1 MLLHG
6 EEKLGLFYMIDEVF
20 SATGGKSFFGSPE
33 KKIEFLLT
41 DSRKLTEPANSL
53 FFAIHGIRHNGHNYV
68 SELLKNGVK
77 NFVVSQPECI
87 RSEAN
92 FILVDNVLNALQN
105 LAAYHRSKFSIP
117 VIGIAGSNGK
127 TIIKEWLYLLLRDD
141 FSIVR
146 SPRSYNSQTGVPLSV
161 WQFNHQHELGIIE
174 AGISKPGEMERLQRI
189 ILPDTGIFSNIGTAH
204 DENFNSKIQKTDE
217 KLKLFS
223 ACKQLIYCRD
233 HQLIHDRIKQSG
245 IIPDSTALF
254 TWSGKMKADLQI
266 GRISKQENA
275 THIKGVF
282 RSSFIEIVIPFTDD
296 ASIENAIHCWAYM
309 LLNGYDNEVIA
320 RRMLALSPVAMRL
333 ELKDGINHCSV
344 INDSYNSDFG
354 SLQVALD
361 FLEQQKMFR
370 KKTVILS
377 DILQSGQNSGQ
388 LYAEIAM
395 LLHQK
400 SVNRLIGIGPEIS
413 SQADK
418 FQCDKIFFPDTAA
431 FMAAFHSLR
440 FDNEAILVKGART
453 FSFEKISKLL
463 QQKAHTTILEVNLN
477 AIENNLNVYKS
488 RLLPGT
494 KVMCMLKAFGYGSG
508 IHELAGLLQFHK
520 VDYFAVAYA
529 DEGVA
534 LRNAGITVPIMVM
547 NPEEQSFEMMIRN
560 RLEPEIYNFRLLALF
575 AEEIKRQETVLPYP
589 VHLEFDTGMK
599 RLGFESA
606 DLRQLLV
613 RLKNYKHLQVVSVFS
628 HLAASDEPEHD
639 TFTRSQIETFT
650 KISTEIQQFSGKKI
664 IRHILNS
671 AGIIRFPE
679 AQFEMVRLGIGLH
692 GIAATEDERKFLQP
706 AASLKT
712 TISQIRN
719 VKRDESIGYSRRS
732 IANKDMVIAIT
743 GIGYADGFPRALSN
757 GVGTMVVKGKQAPV
771 TGNVCMDMTMIDITG
786 IDAAEGD
793 EVIVFGNGLP
803 IEHLAK
809 SAGTIP
815 YEILTGISQRVKR
828 VYFQE

>member
-1 MLLHG
+1 MLFHS
-6 EEKLGLFYMIDEVF
+6 EENQSLLYSIEEVN
-20 SATGGKSFFGSPE
+20 AAIGGKSFICFPE

-41 DSRKLTEPANSL
+41 DSRKLTDPAGSL
-53 FFAIHGIRHNGHNYV
+53 FFAIEGTRHNGHDYIK
-68 SELLKNGVK
+68 ELLKQGVR
-77 NFVVSQPECI
+77 NFIVSQQECI
-87 RSEAN
+87 SPEAN
-92 FILVDNVLNALQN
+92 FILVDHVLTALQQ
-105 LAAYHRSKFSIP
+105 LAAYHRRKFSFP
-117 VIGIAGSNGK
+117 VIGITGSNGK

-141 FSIVR
+141 FAIVR
-146 SPRSYNSQTGVPLSV
+146 SPRSFNSQTGVPLSV
-161 WQFNHQHELGIIE
+161 WQFNPQHTLGIME
-174 AGISKPGEMERLQRI
+174 AGISKPGEMERLQKI

-204 DENFNSKIQKTDE
+204 DENFESKIQKTDE

-223 ACKQLIYCRD
+223 ASRFLIYCRD

-245 IIPDSTALF
+245 IISPSTQLF
-254 TWSGKMKADLQI
+254 TWSARMKADLQI
-266 GRISKQENA
+266 GRILRKDHTTS
-275 THIKGVF
+275 IKGVF
-282 RSSFIEIVIPFTDD
+282 RNSFIEIIIPFTDD
-296 ASIENAIHCWAYM
+296 ASVENSIQCWAYM
-309 LLNGYDNEVIA
+309 LMNGYDNQVIA
-320 RRMLALSPVAMRL
+320 ERMLLLSPVAMRL

-344 INDSYNSDFG
+344 INDTYNSDFG

-377 DILQSGQNSGQ
+377 DILQSGQNSRQ
-388 LYAEIAM
+388 LYSDVAA

-400 SVNRLIGIGPEIS
+400 NINRLIGIGPEIA
-413 SQADK
+413 SQAGV
-418 FQCDKIFFPDTAA
+418 FQLEKIFFADTAA
-431 FMAAFHSLR
+431 FMAAFHSMH
-440 FDNEAILVKGART
+440 FENEAILVKGARP
-453 FSFEKISKLL
+453 FGFEKISKLL

-547 NPEEQSFEMMIRN
+547 NPEEQSFELMIRN

-575 AEEIKRQETVLPYP
+575 VEEVKKHESIQPYP
-589 VHLEFDTGMK
+589 IHLEFDTGMK
-599 RLGFESA
+599 RLGFDIS
-606 DLRQLLV
+606 DLRQLMV
-613 RLKNYKHLQVVSVFS
+613 RLKNYKQVQVVSVFS

-639 TFTRSQIETFT
+639 AFTRNQIETFARLSAELQEFT
-650 KISTEIQQFSGKKI
+650 GKKI

-692 GIAATEDERKFLQP
+692 GIAATDEERKFLQA

-719 VKRDESIGYSRRS
+719 VKKGDSIGYSRKS
-732 IANKDMVIAIT
+732 IAPKEIVMAVT
-743 GIGYADGFPRALSN
+743 GIGYADGFPRSLSN
-757 GVGTMVVKGKQAPV
+757 GRGMMMVKGKLTPV
-771 TGNVCMDMTMIDITG
+771 IGNVCMDMTMLDITG
-786 IDAAEGD
+786 VDAAEGD

-803 IEHLAK
+803 IEHLANA
-809 SAGTIP
+809 AGTIP

-828 VYFQE
+828 VYYQE

>member
-6 EEKLGLFYMIDEVF
+6 EEKHGLFYKIDEVF
-20 SATGGKSFFGSPE
+20 SAIGGKAFISFPD

-41 DSRKLTEPANSL
+41 DSRKLTEPSNSL
-53 FFAIHGIRHNGHNYV
+53 FFAISGIRHNGHNYI
-68 SELLKNGVK
+68 SELIKNGVR
-77 NFVVSQPECI
+77 NFIISQPEYI
-87 RSEAN
+87 SSEAN
-92 FILVDNVLNALQN
+92 FILVDNVLNALQKI
-105 LAAYHRSKFSIP
+105 AAYHRRKFSFP
-117 VIGIAGSNGK
+117 VVGITGSNGK

-141 FSIVR
+141 FNIVR

-161 WQFNHQHELGIIE
+161 WQFTHHHSLGIIE
-174 AGISKPGEMERLQRI
+174 AGISKPGEMELLQRI
-189 ILPDTGIFSNIGTAH
+189 ILPDTGVFSNIGTAH
-204 DENFNSKIQKTDE
+204 DENFDSKIQKTDE

-223 ACKQLIYCRD
+223 DCRKLIYCRD
-233 HQLIHDRIKQSG
+233 HQIIHDRIKHSG
-245 IIPDSTALF
+245 IIPGSTELF
-254 TWSGKMKADLQI
+254 TWSGMMKADLQI
-266 GRISKQENA
+266 GRINKQGIS
-275 THIKGVF
+275 TSIKGVF
-282 RSSFIEIVIPFTDD
+282 RNSFIEIVIPFTDD

-320 RRMLALSPVAMRL
+320 DRMQTLSPVAMRL
-333 ELKDGINHCSV
+333 ELKDGINLCSV
-344 INDSYNSDFG
+344 INDTYNSDFG

-377 DILQSGQNSGQ
+377 DILQSGQNSRQ
-388 LYAEIAM
+388 LYAEVAA

-400 SVNRLIGIGPEIS
+400 NVNRLIGIGPEIS
-413 SQADK
+413 SQTDSFK
-418 FQCDKIFFPDTAA
+418 CDKIFFPDTAS

-488 RLLPGT
+488 RILPQT

-547 NPEEQSFEMMIRN
+547 NPEEQSFELMIRN

-575 AEEIKRQETVLPYP
+575 AEEVRKHETVQPYP
-589 VHLEFDTGMK
+589 IHLEFDTGMK
-599 RLGFESA
+599 RLGFESSE
-606 DLRQLLV
+606 LRQLLV
-613 RLKNYKHLQVVSVFS
+613 RLKNYKHLQVTSVFS

-639 TFTRSQIETFT
+639 AFTRSQIETFSI
-650 KISTEIQQFSGKKI
+650 ISAEMQQFSGRKI

-692 GIAATEDERKFLQP
+692 GIAATEDERKFLQH
-706 AASLKT
+706 AAVLKT
-712 TISQIRN
+712 TVSQIRN
-719 VKRDESIGYSRRS
+719 IRKGESIGYSRRG
-732 IANKDMVIAIT
+732 IAGKDMVIAIT
-743 GIGYADGFPRALSN
+743 GIGYADGFPRSLGN
-757 GVGTMVVKGKQAPV
+757 GNGFMIVNGKSAPV

-803 IEHLAK
+803 IENVAK

-828 VYFQE
+828 IYFQE